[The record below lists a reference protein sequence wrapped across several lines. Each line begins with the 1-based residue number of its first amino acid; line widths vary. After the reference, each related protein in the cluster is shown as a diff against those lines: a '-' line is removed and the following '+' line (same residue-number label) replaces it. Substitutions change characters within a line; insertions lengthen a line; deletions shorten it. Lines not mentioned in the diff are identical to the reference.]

1 VSETT
6 GYRPNGM
13 RNANDYPLFWII
25 IGSMG
30 DLFKL
35 LGKIALALVVLMAI
49 LAAVFVVFIGYQLF
63 GAESESRQSIYMY
76 ELTLSATGP
85 IDNASLFIPLPC
97 LYDQVSGTN
106 KTVVNLSMVSF
117 TNVDRAGPIA
127 AEIKTVGGVP
137 MLHLSADR
145 IDPIYKNH
153 IEPIMILPGQNE
165 SELPQ
170 PTHIY
175 SDRYSD
181 ETPELVAMELH
192 LHDNS
197 VDREIDTQS
206 PLGNAAVFLPYRIVS
221 DLGSVE
227 EGMYEDYYI
236 RNGSSGYLVEV
247 PFVLSYDA
255 DDETVLSIRTQ
266 VVGIN
271 QWWVLGWQSNT
282 YTETLSHAFTGP
294 CNGTYPVTG
303 VLTAGEGVY

>member
-1 VSETT
+1 
-6 GYRPNGM
+6 
-13 RNANDYPLFWII
+13 
-25 IGSMG
+25 MG
-30 DLFKL
+30 PRLKL
-35 LGKIALALVVLMAI
+35 LGKILLALVIIMAI
-49 LAAVFVVFIGYQLF
+49 LAAAFVVFIGYQLNE
-63 GAESESRQSIYMY
+63 AANESRQSIYMY

-85 IDNASLFIPLPC
+85 IDNASLLIPLPC
-97 LYDQVSGTN
+97 LYDPVSGTN
-106 KTVVNLSMVSF
+106 ETVVNLSRVSF

-127 AEIKTVGGVP
+127 AEIQTVGGVP
-137 MLHLSADR
+137 LLHLSADR

-153 IEPIMILPGQNE
+153 IEPIMIRPGQNE

-175 SDRYSD
+175 SDRYSN

-192 LHDNS
+192 LHDTS
-197 VDREIDTQS
+197 VGREIDTRI
-206 PLGNAAVFLPYRIVS
+206 PLGNAAVFLPCRIVS
-221 DLGSVE
+221 DLSSVE
-227 EGMYEDYYI
+227 GGMYEDYYI
-236 RNGSSGYLVEV
+236 RNGSSGNVVEV
-247 PFVLSYDA
+247 PFILSYDA

-271 QWWVLGWQSNT
+271 QWWVLGWQSNS